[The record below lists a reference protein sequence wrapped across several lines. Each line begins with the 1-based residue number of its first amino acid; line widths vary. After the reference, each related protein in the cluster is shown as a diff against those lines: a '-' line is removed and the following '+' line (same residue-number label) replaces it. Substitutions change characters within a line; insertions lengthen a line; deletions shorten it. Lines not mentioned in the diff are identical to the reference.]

1 MQSTSCFNCID
12 RPLNAR
18 PAAVSPATF
27 LPLGPAEVL
36 GFSEIFSTVRS
47 FISSRLNRRLGCRQ
61 KLKAGSC
68 ACARRFFLHHKRRLT
83 SNLTRQSRALFRIFS
98 IIPVRIISGILMT
111 CRSCRYLTFM
121 RAPWQCI
128 GQQTPRACHTR
139 CISVCCG
146 LCLLILAK
154 LPVGCMVTS

>member
-1 MQSTSCFNCID
+1 MPGL
-12 RPLNAR
+12 PLSAPPPFCLR
-18 PAAVSPATF
+18 GLQRYLGSAKYF
-27 LPLGPAEVL
+27 LPCAHL
-36 GFSEIFSTVRS
+36 
-47 FISSRLNRRLGCRQ
+47 SRLNRRLGCRQ

-68 ACARRFFLHHKRRLT
+68 ACARKFFLHHRRRLT
-83 SNLTRQSRALFRIFS
+83 SNLTRQSRARFRIFS
-98 IIPVRIISGILMT
+98 IIPVRIISGILLT

-128 GQQTPRACHTR
+128 GQQTPRACPTR
-139 CISVCCG
+139 CISACCG